1 MQARPYKTLLVSV
14 DAGVA
19 TVTLNRPERRNAL
32 GAQMTNELL
41 YALEDAALADAVRCT
56 VLTGAGSAFCAGADL
71 GELSGGT
78 DALELP
84 PKGGY
89 DDLLRVMMRTTKPI
103 IARVNGHAL
112 GGGLGLVAA
121 STLAIASTDAKLGA
135 PEVRLGLFPF
145 MIYSA
150 LERVMQRR
158 PLIELL
164 LCGKR
169 LSAEEAVAA
178 GLLNRA
184 VAPAELDAAVKAMT
198 DSLNAAS
205 SSAVALGLSAA
216 HEVDGLSLEDKLPIL
231 AQRLLECLVTED
243 AREGLAA
250 FLEKR
255 APRWTE
261 R

>member
-1 MQARPYKTLLVSV
+1 
-14 DAGVA
+14 
-19 TVTLNRPERRNAL
+19 
-32 GAQMTNELL
+32 
-41 YALEDAALADAVRCT
+41 
-56 VLTGAGSAFCAGADL
+56 
-71 GELSGGT
+71 
-78 DALELP
+78 
-84 PKGGY
+84 
-89 DDLLRVMMRTTKPI
+89 
-103 IARVNGHAL
+103 
-112 GGGLGLVAA
+112 
-121 STLAIASTDAKLGA
+121 
-135 PEVRLGLFPF
+135 

-198 DSLNAAS
+198 DSLNAAR